1 MSIQYAKDLAERIAV
16 DEFGFNEPPVDVKK
30 IAKKYGLNIIEDVL
44 EDNVAG
50 LLITQGSK
58 AFCVLNQS
66 DARTRKRFTIGHELG
81 HHILKH
87 QQQSGEHVH
96 VDRGN
101 FISMRGPRAAQ
112 GIDSKEVEANQFAA
126 CLLMPEVLVRKEV
139 EKVGSLLT
147 DDKVT
152 ELALLFSVSEQAMT
166 IRLANLSYI

>member
-16 DEFGFNEPPVDVKK
+16 DEFGITEPPVDVKK

-44 EDNVAG
+44 EDSVAG

-58 AFCVLNQS
+58 AFCVLNRS

-101 FISMRGPRAAQ
+101 FISMRRPRSWSPRY
-112 GIDSKEVEANQFAA
+112 GSGRRPDSP
-126 CLLMPEVLVRKEV
+126 CRLTSSCRRYYSSHGLLNPRP
-139 EKVGSLLT
+139 S
-147 DDKVT
+147 
-152 ELALLFSVSEQAMT
+152 
-166 IRLANLSYI
+166 